1 MQPQSIKPNNKTI
14 MKLKL
19 SFALSLIV
27 MAMSSVVA
35 NAERVA
41 PTLPVSQTPEMN
53 QCYWIYNVGTGLFL
67 HNATNGYAGLQDTG
81 FDMWLSTCA
90 NGVNI
95 RKGSATGDYLYG
107 YDSDIRYNS
116 NNGNWADVWLI
127 AATEGGYTIQRYNQ
141 HAKYD
146 ENEYVGYTENN
157 KKQISPNSTTDNIVW
172 RFFTPA
178 DAAHY
183 IAEVRLYNVLESTN
197 DTEFAEWD
205 WFMDKYETVYT
216 NRASETTEVI
226 NNAANCLAYQIEA
239 FNGYQAPT
247 WNEYPIAL
255 STPDGSFGDGN
266 EKTWKLN
273 NPYSSFTRVI
283 KCFSI
288 IAQGLLLGHCINFIN
303 TLLFDIFP
311 ST

>member
-1 MQPQSIKPNNKTI
+1 

-67 HNATNGYAGLQDTG
+67 HNATNGYAGLQETG

-146 ENEYVGYTENN
+146 ENEYVSGD
-157 KKQISPNSTTDNIVW
+157 QISGEEVIV
-172 RFFTPA
+172 
-178 DAAHY
+178 
-183 IAEVRLYNVLESTN
+183 SG
-197 DTEFAEWD
+197 
-205 WFMDKYETVYT
+205 ETVLI
-216 NRASETTEVI
+216 S
-226 NNAANCLAYQIEA
+226 
-239 FNGYQAPT
+239 
-247 WNEYPIAL
+247 
-255 STPDGSFGDGN
+255 GDM
-266 EKTWKLN
+266 
-273 NPYSSFTRVI
+273 
-283 KCFSI
+283 
-288 IAQGLLLGHCINFIN
+288 Q
-303 TLLFDIFP
+303 
-311 ST
+311 